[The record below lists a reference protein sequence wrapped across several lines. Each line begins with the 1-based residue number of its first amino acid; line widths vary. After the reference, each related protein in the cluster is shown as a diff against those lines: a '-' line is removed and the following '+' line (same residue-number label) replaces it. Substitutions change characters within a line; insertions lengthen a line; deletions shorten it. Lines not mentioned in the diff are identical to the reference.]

1 MREQEREGK
10 TMASVTL
17 VTAYICLLEGKE
29 GTKLCFNFSVLQI
42 LRRNY
47 GFQKKKERKKTMEW
61 PKEWIMNKFG
71 QPPNL

>member
-10 TMASVTL
+10 TTASVTL

-42 LRRNY
+42 LRRDY
-47 GFQKKKERKKTMEW
+47 GFQKKKTIEW